1 MSDDGIEFCDTNIF
15 VYAYDISAGEKR
27 RMAKDLLERV
37 WTSSTGALSVQV
49 LQELFVSL
57 TRKASPPLQS
67 PAARQIVEDLTAW
80 KVVEPSGRDVLEA
93 IDTCVR
99 WGLSFWDAMIVT
111 AARRAGAS
119 VLWSED
125 LKNGESYDGVVVR
138 NPFRT

>member
-57 TRKASPPLQS
+57 TRKASPPLQA

-93 IDTCVR
+93 IDTCLR
-99 WGLSFWDAMIVT
+99 WGLSFWDAMLGRHDRDRC
-111 AARRAGAS
+111 A
-119 VLWSED
+119 
-125 LKNGESYDGVVVR
+125 
-138 NPFRT
+138 

>member
-37 WTSSTGALSVQV
+37 WTSGTGALSVQV

-57 TRKASPPLQS
+57 TRKASPPLKS
-67 PAARQIVEDLTAW
+67 SAARQIVEDLTAW

>member
-15 VYAYDISAGEKR
+15 VYAYDILAGEKR

-80 KVVEPSGRDVLEA
+80 KVIEPSGREVLEA
-93 IDTCVR
+93 IDTCLR
-99 WGLSFWDAMIVT
+99 WGLSFWDAMIMT